1 MCDQDKRGLSVKGPS
16 RFSGKAVKD
25 VVNQVHKA
33 VIDGHAQMTFDFTN
47 VEAIDSFGI
56 GQLITLAKELK
67 EKGAHLTLGNLND
80 EIFQLF
86 MDTGLDQVFAIEGV
100 KQDVIDL
107 FESSIDV
114 RLEIAFEEIDDI
126 CIFKMSGVMDHV
138 GGSRFFKQK
147 FLLSLAKFRKIV
159 LDFMDL
165 TFFDSLSV
173 SVLLDMHKLLKETG
187 GQMRI
192 CGANYI
198 IEDLF
203 TTLNINAVIP
213 IYPDREQALA
223 PKWNEPE
230 PK

>member
-1 MCDQDKRGLSVKGPS
+1 MSKRQ
-16 RFSGKAVKD
+16 GK
-25 VVNQVHKA
+25 
-33 VIDGHAQMTFDFTN
+33 
-47 VEAIDSFGI
+47 
-56 GQLITLAKELK
+56 
-67 EKGAHLTLGNLND
+67 
-80 EIFQLF
+80 
-86 MDTGLDQVFAIEGV
+86 GV

-114 RLEIAFEEIDDI
+114 RLEIAFEEIEDI

-147 FLLSLAKFRKIV
+147 FLLSLAKFRKII
-159 LDFMDL
+159 LDFLDL

-173 SVLLDMHKLLKETG
+173 GVLLDMHKLLKETG

-203 TTLNINAVIP
+203 STLNINAVIP
-213 IYPDREQALA
+213 IYSDREQALA
-223 PKWNEPE
+223 PSWNDPE
-230 PK
+230 KK